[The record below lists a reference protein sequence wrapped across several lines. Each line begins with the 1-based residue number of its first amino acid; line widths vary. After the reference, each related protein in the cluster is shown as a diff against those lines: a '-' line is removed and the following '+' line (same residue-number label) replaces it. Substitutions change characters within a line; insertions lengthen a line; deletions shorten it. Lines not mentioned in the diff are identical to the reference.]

1 MQEWTSGLLAKKQT
15 EDHLDGT
22 SKREMAPEDVDWKD
36 QGFTQEESKPTVHVT
51 PENDYRPTDQGFEE
65 APIDLTKV
73 TNEGYQQHDGPDTSV
88 LEKEESSLYRGGAYS
103 DLERIAEFDR
113 HHMPADSIS
122 SVARNA
128 GPSIH
133 MERGDHRQTAS
144 YGSSLAARSYR
155 EKTQTLIDKGD
166 MRGAMAEEVLDVRK
180 VGGSKYNSAILEM
193 LEYAKKSGIV
203 PLKK

>member
-1 MQEWTSGLLAKKQT
+1 
-15 EDHLDGT
+15 
-22 SKREMAPEDVDWKD
+22 
-36 QGFTQEESKPTVHVT
+36 
-51 PENDYRPTDQGFEE
+51 
-65 APIDLTKV
+65 
-73 TNEGYQQHDGPDTSV
+73 V